1 MTQDARTQVGVA
13 GSPAPEPRLGARR
26 HLLRRIAGIL
36 AGFAGVGAVLGGL
49 TGYWTTY
56 RAVQTEIRA
65 PVEPETVG
73 TRLSIIVLP
82 FLNLGGDARQDY
94 FTDGITDS
102 LTTDLSRALPGS
114 FVVARDTAFTYKGQ
128 AVDLK
133 RLRRELDV
141 RYVLEGSV
149 LLDGEQV
156 RVNARLL
163 DARTASG
170 IWAERFDTA
179 RRDILLAQDEI
190 VGRLSRAIGLQ
201 VTEVEARR
209 RERERFR
216 SPEAI
221 DLVMRAR
228 AAANRPTTAASLVNA
243 RELFEQALTAQSDNV
258 DALAGVASTYVFEVL
273 NSYYPTGNDK
283 RLETA
288 DTLLAQA
295 LAIDPGHLVA
305 LKAKAA
311 LLRAQGKLEDAIAT
325 AQAVVTENPGEPWA
339 YKEIG
344 LATMYLGRT
353 TEALDWFAKAER
365 LGPRDP
371 GRWTWLSGRGQAL
384 ILLGRDTEA
393 IHALRAALDANP
405 KGSDTYAF
413 LAAAYA
419 LAGQPEAAR
428 IALASYERGWPGT
441 RVMTFRSRTPVPL
454 ELTAPAYLQQ
464 RERLK
469 EGLRQAGMP
478 E

>member
-1 MTQDARTQVGVA
+1 MLTA
-13 GSPAPEPRLGARR
+13 L
-26 HLLRRIAGIL
+26 
-36 AGFAGVGAVLGGL
+36 AGVGAILGGF
-49 TGYWTTY
+49 TGYWTVY
-56 RAVQTEIRA
+56 RAVQTETRTPA
-65 PVEPETVG
+65 EPETLG
-73 TRLSIIVLP
+73 ARLSIVVLP
-82 FLNLGGDARQDY
+82 FHNLSGDARQDY

-114 FVVARDTAFTYKGQ
+114 FVVARETAFTYKGQ
-128 AVDLK
+128 VVDFR
-133 RLRRELDV
+133 RLRHELDV

-156 RVNARLL
+156 RVNARLV
-163 DARTASG
+163 DARTTSG

-179 RRDILLAQDEI
+179 RRDILRAQDEI
-190 VGRLSRAIGLQ
+190 VGRLSRAIGLE

-209 RERERFR
+209 RERERAG
-216 SPEAI
+216 SPEAA

-228 AAANRPTTAASLVNA
+228 AVGNRPSTAGSMVNA
-243 RELFEQALTAQSDNV
+243 RQLFEQALNAQTDNV

-273 NSYYPTGNDK
+273 NSYYPTGNNE
-283 RLETA
+283 RLEMA
-288 DTLLAQA
+288 DMLLARA
-295 LAIDPGHLVA
+295 LAIDPGHLAA
-305 LKAKAA
+305 LKVKAA
-311 LLRAQGKLEDAIAT
+311 LLRAEGRLEEAIAI
-325 AQAVVTENPGEPWA
+325 AQGVVAENPGEPWT

-371 GRWTWLSGRGQAL
+371 SRWTWLSGRGQAL

-393 IHALRAALDANP
+393 IRALRAALDANP

-428 IALASYERGWPGT
+428 MALSSYESGWPGT
-441 RVMTFRSRTPVPL
+441 RVATFRSRTPVPL
-454 ELTAPAYLQQ
+454 ELTAPAYLHQ

-469 EGLRQAGMP
+469 EGLRKAGMP